1 MAVEHP
7 TYGSTVD
14 LRTSG
19 VPIQFS
25 AATTGFDDA
34 LPVSIGQ
41 HNDAIYREL
50 LGYSDTDMARLK
62 SDGVL

>member
-1 MAVEHP
+1 
-7 TYGSTVD
+7 VD